1 MWSLIKKF
9 PGSKS
14 VERND
19 SPQDQ
24 SLIAMIFHLVQVDY
38 ILGNNNRGLSYLV
51 GFGNNYPQRVH
62 HRASSI
68 VAYKKNPE
76 FVACKAGYAN
86 WYNIQTPN
94 PNLLVGAVV
103 GGPDQNDD
111 FIDQRDAYLMT
122 EPATYNTAPLV
133 GVLARLQS
141 GSRMQNVAGIIFV
154 NLPPYLWF
162 CVPRCKYVD
171 ELVARKI
178 LTYTS
183 YPFKS

>member
-1 MWSLIKKF
+1 MQ
-9 PGSKS
+9 
-14 VERND
+14 RND
-19 SPQDQ
+19 SRQDQ
-24 SLIAMIFHLVQVDY
+24 SLIAMILHLVQVDY

-154 NLPPYLWF
+154 NPPLTSDF
-162 CVPRCKYVD
+162 VI
-171 ELVARKI
+171 LVAI
-178 LTYTS
+178 MLMNSSQGNS
-183 YPFKS
+183 YLFKLSF